1 MLGFPGVASIAW
13 EVICEN
19 GGWRGKRGGI
29 SSRATQLLCAGGAG
43 KAPWLK
49 HSQTYAAGHDPN
61 LVTLMSWYSGFA
73 S

>member
-1 MLGFPGVASIAW
+1 MLGFPGVAGIAW

-19 GGWRGKRGGI
+19 GGCRGKRGGI